1 MDTHTHIRQT
11 NCQQIVQKG
20 CKPSWFCKTV
30 SVSAYWGNFL
40 HYRNIAIFGISWG
53 TVKNYLEVPNG
64 REQSVHF
71 WKASGINEG
80 DMWGNGNLLI
90 YLCLLVCDRPCMLM
104 SSPVFNQRVDWET
117 DKISVLVENIA
128 KHWAR
133 PRQKRRERA
142 SETDVCM
149 ISEWRNDRVEH
160 LAFCNFTMS
169 PCTYYVLLG
178 IKHSCSHMEDWMF
191 FLSSCT
197 LYIWAYEEDY

>member
-1 MDTHTHIRQT
+1 M
-11 NCQQIVQKG
+11 NL
-20 CKPSWFCKTV
+20 FETV

-53 TVKNYLEVPNG
+53 IVKNYLEVPNR

-104 SSPVFNQRVDWET
+104 SSSVFNQTVDWET

-128 KHWAR
+128 KQRAR

-142 SETDVCM
+142 RQTSVWFQNDVM
-149 ISEWRNDRVEH
+149 IGLNH
-160 LAFCNFTMS
+160 LTPFFLQFYNCTMS

-178 IKHSCSHMEDWMF
+178 IKHSCSHMEDLMF
-191 FLSSCT
+191 FLYSCT
-197 LYIWAYEEDY
+197 LYI

>member
-1 MDTHTHIRQT
+1 MCKWTHTHIRQT
-11 NCQQIVQKG
+11 NCQQIVNL
-20 CKPSWFCKTV
+20 FETV

-53 TVKNYLEVPNG
+53 IVKNYLEVPNR

-104 SSPVFNQRVDWET
+104 SSSVFNQTVDWET

-128 KHWAR
+128 KQRAR
-133 PRQKRRERA
+133 PRQKWRER
-142 SETDVCM
+142 E
-149 ISEWRNDRVEH
+149 RDRR
-160 LAFCNFTMS
+160 
-169 PCTYYVLLG
+169 
-178 IKHSCSHMEDWMF
+178 
-191 FLSSCT
+191 
-197 LYIWAYEEDY
+197 LYDFGMT